1 MHNCFNCLFTQILGK
16 ALGGG
21 VIPVSAVLANKDVM
35 LCIQPGQHGS
45 TFGGNPLASAVAIAS
60 LEVIKIE
67 RLVERSAQMGEE
79 LAGQLLKIQQ
89 QYPDYVKE
97 VRGRGLFIGVEFN
110 SKNLFPVSGYEVC
123 KKLKYRGVLAKP
135 THDTIIRFTPPL
147 CIR

>member
-1 MHNCFNCLFTQILGK
+1 MLACEWEEVRPDIVILGK

-21 VIPVSAVLANKDVM
+21 VIPVSAVLADKDVM
-35 LCIQPGQHGS
+35 LCIQPGQHG
-45 TFGGNPLASAVAIAS
+45 
-60 LEVIKIE
+60 
-67 RLVERSAQMGEE
+67 RSAQMGEE
-79 LAGQLLKIQQ
+79 LVGQLLKIQQ

-110 SKNLFPVSGYEVC
+110 SKNLFPVSGCELC

-147 CIR
+147 CIRRENLHYHPRLY

>member
-1 MHNCFNCLFTQILGK
+1 MLACEWEEVRPDIVILGK
-16 ALGGG
+16 ASGGG
-21 VIPVSAVLANKDVM
+21 VIPVSAVLADKDVM
-35 LCIQPGQHGS
+35 LCIQPGQHG
-45 TFGGNPLASAVAIAS
+45 
-60 LEVIKIE
+60 
-67 RLVERSAQMGEE
+67 RSAQMGEE

-110 SKNLFPVSGYEVC
+110 SKNLFPVSGYELC

-147 CIR
+147 CISPDFTEAKL